1 MYVQV
6 LDRLQS
12 ALWVFKIRFSSRTG
26 LFLWTGLGR
35 LKYLCFG
42 ERNSVAAWCLVSL
55 DFIPPL
61 CEGHLA
67 PVFSNAPS
75 MLADCIQTGG
85 GQYNFCA
92 QNVLHSLL
100 LIQLVLYWGPGFQQ
114 GKHWELKPWATP
126 MDRTLLPIVRPGIPQ
141 FPHLYNKGVTLK
153 GLFACEME
161 MVTLSFS
168 VFLLPCYV
176 HHLIVQFLLP
186 PL

>member
-67 PVFSNAPS
+67 PCSQMPPACLQTVFRREAASIISVLRMFSTPFCWFSWSFIEAPVFSRGSTENWNPEPPPWTQ
-75 MLADCIQTGG
+75 LCLPLWDLG
-85 GQYNFCA
+85 
-92 QNVLHSLL
+92 SLSF
-100 LIQLVLYWGPGFQQ
+100 LIC
-114 GKHWELKPWATP
+114 T
-126 MDRTLLPIVRPGIPQ
+126 T
-141 FPHLYNKGVTLK
+141 K
-153 GLFACEME
+153 GL
-161 MVTLSFS
+161 
-168 VFLLPCYV
+168 
-176 HHLIVQFLLP
+176 H
-186 PL
+186 